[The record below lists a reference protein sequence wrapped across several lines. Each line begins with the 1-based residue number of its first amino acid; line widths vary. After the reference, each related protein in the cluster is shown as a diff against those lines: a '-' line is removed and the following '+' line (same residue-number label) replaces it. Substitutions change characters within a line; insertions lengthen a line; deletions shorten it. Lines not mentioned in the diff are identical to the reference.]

1 MKRLGLGVLTA
12 LILAACQNQGI
23 SPGVDAPPAAPT
35 NLRVSQ
41 VTSSSVTLSW
51 DAVSTASNYVVER
64 KSGGSGYAP
73 LATPTQPTYT
83 DTSLSADTSY
93 TYRVSASNDKGQS
106 AGVEQTVRTTSATP
120 VQFKIETVK
129 TVQDTVWAMRF
140 APDGRLLFTQRDD
153 TVVKVHALNLNS
165 GNVTDYTGTSAVLNA
180 TGENGVLGLDL
191 DPNFATNNKVYLCY
205 TYGSVG
211 NEHNRVSS
219 FTLSGSSLS
228 GEKALLEMRGGA
240 HHNGCRVA
248 FGPDD
253 KLYVSMGDSAPAGD
267 SPSGTDAQDLSILAG
282 KIFRINPD
290 GSIPSDNPFYSTQSG
305 ASRAIWS
312 FGHRNPQGL
321 AFQPGTGALW
331 STEHGPITRDEL
343 NIIKPGKNY
352 GWPLCSGVQAY
363 GVSLYSAPDTVTYPC
378 TGPNL
383 TAANYQP
390 AVAEF
395 AGGDAPT
402 IAPSNL
408 IFYTGN
414 AFPAWKNDLF
424 FVTLKTGRLYHLR
437 LSGEK
442 VASQEILIN
451 NTKGRLRDV
460 VQGPDGRIYIS
471 TDEGLIFRLSP
482 Q

>member
-1 MKRLGLGVLTA
+1 MKRLGLGVLAA
-12 LILAACQNQGI
+12 LILAACQNQGVSSGI
-23 SPGVDAPPAAPT
+23 NPPFT
-35 NLRVSQ
+35 EVKFN
-41 VTSSSVTLSW
+41 
-51 DAVSTASNYVVER
+51 
-64 KSGGSGYAP
+64 
-73 LATPTQPTYT
+73 
-83 DTSLSADTSY
+83 
-93 TYRVSASNDKGQS
+93 
-106 AGVEQTVRTTSATP
+106 
-120 VQFKIETVK
+120 IETVK
-129 TVQDTVWAMRF
+129 AVQDTVWAMRF

-153 TVVKVHALNLNS
+153 PVVKVHALNLSS
-165 GNVTDYTGTSAVLNA
+165 GSVTDYNGTSAVLNA

-248 FGPDD
+248 FGPDG

-408 IFYTGN
+408 IF
-414 AFPAWKNDLF
+414 
-424 FVTLKTGRLYHLR
+424 VTLKTGRLYHLR

-460 VQGPDGRIYIS
+460 VQGPDGQIYIS

>member
-1 MKRLGLGVLTA
+1 MKRLALGALAA
-12 LILAACQNQGI
+12 LILAACQNQVT
-23 SPGVDAPPAAPT
+23 SPGINTPPLDPT
-35 NLRVSQ
+35 NLTFSN

-51 DAVSTASNYVVER
+51 DGVSAATGYIVER
-64 KSGGSGYAP
+64 KSGSADYAP
-73 LATPTQPTYT
+73 LATPTTTTYT
-83 DTSLSADTSY
+83 DTSVSADTDY
-93 TYRVSASNDKGQS
+93 TYRVSASNDKGRS
-106 AGVEQTVRTTSATP
+106 TGVEKTVRTAAATP
-120 VQFKIETVK
+120 VKFKIDTLK
-129 TVQDTVWAMRF
+129 TVQDAVWAMRF
-140 APDGRLLFTQRDD
+140 APDGRLLFTQRDNN
-153 TVVKVHALNLNS
+153 VVKLHALDLSN
-165 GNVTDYTGTSAVLNA
+165 GNITDYTSPSAVLNA
-180 TGENGVLGLDL
+180 TGENGVLGLEL
-191 DPNFATNNKVYLCY
+191 DPGFASNNKVYICY
-205 TYGSVG
+205 TYGSPG
-211 NEHNRVSS
+211 MEHNRVSS
-219 FTLSGSSLS
+219 FTLSGSSLT
-228 GEKALLEMRGGA
+228 GERALLEMRGGA

-248 FGPDD
+248 FGPDG
-253 KLYVSMGDSAPAGD
+253 KLYVSMGDNDPAGD
-267 SPSGTDAQDLSILAG
+267 DPSGTDAQDLGILAG

-290 GSIPSDNPFYSTQSG
+290 GSIPSDNPFYATQSG
-305 ASRAIWS
+305 TSRAIWS

-363 GVSLYSAPDTVTYPC
+363 GVPLNSVPDAVTYPC

-395 AGGDAPT
+395 AGGDAPA
-402 IAPSNL
+402 IAPSDL

-424 FVTLKTGRLYHLR
+424 FVTLKTGRLYHLK

-442 VASQEILIN
+442 VASQEVLIN
-451 NTKGRLRDV
+451 NTKGRLRDI
-460 VQGPDGRIYIS
+460 VQGPDGLIYIS
-471 TDEGLIFRLSP
+471 TDEGLILRLSP